1 MSIRNSFKLAEF
13 MTKDRL
19 HEIIFEADTKKGKLF
34 DVILLIA
41 ILISVFGVI
50 LNSVESIQKDYGN
63 LLIIIEW
70 VFTILFTV
78 EYILR
83 IYSIKKPFK
92 YI

>member
-1 MSIRNSFKLAEF
+1 

-63 LLIIIEW
+63 LLIIIEC
-70 VFTILFTV
+70 VFTILFTLINEV
-78 EYILR
+78 HLLR
-83 IYSIKKPFK
+83 SLIRCAPT
-92 YI
+92 